1 MKYTPAYLNLYEN
14 GELDRR
20 IEKVAV
26 IYKEC
31 TLCPHNCKIDRS
43 VYKTGK
49 CCSGMLPVVSS
60 ANPHFG
66 EEPPLVGYSGSGTI
80 FFTNCNLHCIYC
92 QNYDISQMQT
102 GQEISHY
109 DLSEL
114 MIALQKRG
122 CHNINFVTPTH
133 MIYPILQALKIA
145 IERGLN
151 IPLVY
156 NSGGYDSVDTLRLL
170 DGIIDIY
177 MPDFKY
183 FNDNTGEVL
192 SGIKSYP
199 ETAQM
204 AITEMHRQTGDLKL
218 DENEIAYR
226 GLLIRHLVLPSHISE
241 SKKILEFVLN
251 LSQNAYVNI
260 MDQYRPE
267 YRAAECSSITRRI
280 STEEYLDVVE
290 YAKKLGLT
298 RAGNT

>member
-1 MKYTPAYLNLYEN
+1 MNYVPPYI
-14 GELDRR
+14 ELHKSGKLDIR
-20 IEKVAV
+20 IEKVAG

-31 TLCPHNCKIDRS
+31 TLCPHNCKTDRS
-43 VYKTGK
+43 VNKTGK
-49 CCSGMLPVVSS
+49 CRSGMLPVVSS

-92 QNYDISQMQT
+92 QNYDISQMQI
-102 GQEISHY
+102 GQEISY
-109 DLSEL
+109 FDLAEL

-133 MIYPILQALKIA
+133 MIYPILKALKIA

-151 IPLVY
+151 VPLVY
-156 NSGGYDSVDTLRLL
+156 NSGGYDSVDTLKLL
-170 DGIIDIY
+170 NGIIDIY

-183 FNDNTGEVL
+183 FNNKTGETL

-199 ETAQM
+199 EIAQM
-204 AITEMHRQTGDLKL
+204 AITEMYRQTGDLKL

-226 GLLIRHLVLPSHISE
+226 GLLLRHLVLPSHIEE

-251 LSQNAYVNI
+251 LSQNTYVNI

-267 YRAAECSSITRRI
+267 YRAAECRSITRRI
-280 STEEYLDVVE
+280 STEEYLEVVA
-290 YAKKLGLT
+290 YAKKIGLT
-298 RAGNT
+298 RAGNS